1 MALLGPSPAAN
12 GNLDQFCFGT
22 TDGIAVHTHNFWLSF
37 WFQFVIPALVTA
49 EISQSVAYSI
59 WAADNIVYGPVELPT
74 LIAWVRDER
83 VLPETWVFDSQND
96 RWRKAASLPEL
107 QLFFRKKNNSTADGA
122 TLGLSIAESGITTGM
137 LRRVKAL
144 AELNDEQLGRFA
156 GFMETHTI
164 RQWTQIVKQGDPDDG
179 MYLVLDGELRVRLMI
194 GGKETILAN
203 LGPGECFGE
212 IALFDQGPRSA
223 DVVANKDSTL
233 LKISS
238 DAFEKLRCEA
248 PELSAPIL
256 FAISKTLAARIRAD
270 NKRIK
275 DSVNF
280 ARAASH

>member
-1 MALLGPSPAAN
+1 
-12 GNLDQFCFGT
+12 
-22 TDGIAVHTHNFWLSF
+22 VK
-37 WFQFVIPALVTA
+37 
-49 EISQSVAYSI
+49 
-59 WAADNIVYGPVELPT
+59 
-74 LIAWVRDER
+74 DER
-83 VLPETWVFDSQND
+83 VLADTWVFDGQND
-96 RWRKAASLPEL
+96 RWRKAATLPEL
-107 QLFFRKKNNSTADGA
+107 SIFFRKKGDSGA
-122 TLGLSIAESGITTGM
+122 TPAFHVGHDDITPGM

-144 AELNDEQLGRFA
+144 AELSDEQLRRFVN
-156 GFMETHTI
+156 FMEAQPV

-179 MYLVLDGELRVRLMI
+179 MYLVLDGELRVRLLI
-194 GGKETILAN
+194 GGKETILAT

-223 DVVANKDSTL
+223 DVLANKDSIL

-238 DAFEKLRCEA
+238 EAFDKLRREA

-280 ARAASH
+280 ARAAGH

>member
-1 MALLGPSPAAN
+1 V
-12 GNLDQFCFGT
+12 
-22 TDGIAVHTHNFWLSF
+22 AV
-37 WFQFVIPALVTA
+37 
-49 EISQSVAYSI
+49 EISQSIAYSI
-59 WAADNIVYGPVELPT
+59 WAADNVVYGPVELPT
-74 LIAWVRDER
+74 LISWVRDER
-83 VLPETWVFDSQND
+83 VLADTWVFDGQND

-107 QLFFRKKNNSTADGA
+107 QLFFRKRTDSGVAAAN
-122 TLGLSIAESGITTGM
+122 LGLSISDSEITPGM

-144 AELNDEQLGRFA
+144 AELNDDQLGRFVR
-156 GFMETHTI
+156 FMEAQTI
-164 RQWTQIVKQGDPDDG
+164 RQWAQIVKQGDPDDG

-194 GGKETILAN
+194 GGKETILAT

-223 DVVANKDSTL
+223 DVIANKDSVL
-233 LKISS
+233 LKITTE
-238 DAFEKLRCEA
+238 AFDKLRREA

-280 ARAASH
+280 ARAAAQ